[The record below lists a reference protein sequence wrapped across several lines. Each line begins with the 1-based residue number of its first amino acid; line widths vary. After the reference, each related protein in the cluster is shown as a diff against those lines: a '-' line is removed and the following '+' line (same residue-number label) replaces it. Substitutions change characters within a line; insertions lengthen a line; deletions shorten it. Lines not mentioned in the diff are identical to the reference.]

1 MATIS
6 KDSNNNLRGKLGN
19 LVYYESKGQS
29 CVRSMPSKY
38 TDKKSDKQIIN
49 RERIKGM
56 GSLFQIFRPAIRYDI
71 ANKNSNKAAVFC
83 SLNWKNVSFDIQNY
97 KLDIKYEEL
106 VLSNSSMKDL
116 LGLTITH
123 SPNSVEFQWELDNLQ
138 DNSYYV
144 LCVVYAKGLKR
155 VYVADVKRKDLSA
168 IINLPDGAGEIIT
181 YTIAH
186 RRTP

>member
-1 MATIS
+1 MKSDFLQGKSLLRTDPLSQRGIKGDFLTPTRVTTMATIS

-123 SPNSVEFQWELDNLQ
+123 SPKFS
-138 DNSYYV
+138 
-144 LCVVYAKGLKR
+144 
-155 VYVADVKRKDLSA
+155 
-168 IINLPDGAGEIIT
+168 
-181 YTIAH
+181 
-186 RRTP
+186 